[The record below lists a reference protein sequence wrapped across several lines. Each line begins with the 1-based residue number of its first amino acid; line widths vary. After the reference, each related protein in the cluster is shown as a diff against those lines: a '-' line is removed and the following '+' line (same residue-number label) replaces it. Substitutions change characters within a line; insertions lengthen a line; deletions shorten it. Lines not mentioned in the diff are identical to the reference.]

1 MCLSAWSVFFFF
13 FKQKTAYEMR
23 ISDWSSDVCSSDLEA
38 LQGTRQL
45 QERLQPSSSLRTNLG
60 SSCSSCLSSTP
71 SASGRVAS
79 SAIAPV
85 RNTKRAAGARSRTMA
100 SACGPSKPGM
110 LTSESTSRGAGPSS
124 ADSSEASLSTRTHSA
139 SMPAWRSSIIAS
151 SASSALSSTS
161 TTRQRAAALPAT
173 GAASEILRRLVEHR
187 SDEHTSEL
195 QSLMR
200 ISYAVFCLKKTTQQ
214 TTQTSITEAS
224 NDKT

>member
-1 MCLSAWSVFFFF
+1 
-13 FKQKTAYEMR
+13 
-23 ISDWSSDVCSSDLEA
+23 
-38 LQGTRQL
+38 
-45 QERLQPSSSLRTNLG
+45 
-60 SSCSSCLSSTP
+60 
-71 SASGRVAS
+71 
-79 SAIAPV
+79 
-85 RNTKRAAGARSRTMA
+85 MA

-187 SDEHTSEL
+187 PEL
-195 QSLMR
+195 APRLHRLEELVHVHRLDHVRVHATVPAAAQVVLLAR
-200 ISYAVFCLKKTTQQ
+200 GRPNTPRTALVVVGLWKVG
-214 TTQTSITEAS
+214 EPLP
-224 NDKT
+224 